1 MHTMNWPI
9 LKEQIHVALGAVKS
23 NGLRTV
29 LTVAIIGLGI
39 MALISMTTAT
49 SALGSTVEQ
58 EFSALGSNGFTFRQN
73 TDGGM
78 RHGKVISRGQPITFR
93 QALRFQDDAN
103 PELRVGL
110 SVFGSAT
117 ATISHNNERTNPN
130 IQVLG
135 VDEKYLG
142 ISGFEIASGRNMT
155 RSERESGAP
164 VAVVGVGIIS
174 ELFEPWDDPVGQDI
188 RIESKPYQVIGILM
202 ERGSTFGMSQ
212 DNQCLIPVR
221 TVRGQFGDAGR
232 SYVVTCSAPNPSVL
246 DAMSDEATGLMRAV
260 RGDRPG
266 EKHSFAVTLSTSLIA
281 SVREATGNISI
292 AATVIGIITLFG
304 AGIGLMNIMLVSVSE
319 RTREIGLRKSLGASS
334 RVIRMQFLVEV
345 MLIGQLGGLV
355 GTLAG
360 VAMGNVIAYVL
371 DAPFTIPWNWII
383 LGVTLSLA
391 TSLISGYYPARKA
404 AQLDPILARGRE

>member
-1 MHTMNWPI
+1 LHTMNWPI
-9 LKEQIHVALGAVKS
+9 LKEQINVALSSIRS
-23 NGLRTV
+23 NSLRTL

-58 EFSALGSNGFTFRQN
+58 EFAALGATGFTFKQKRQ
-73 TDGGM
+73 GGM
-78 RHGKVISRGQPITFR
+78 HRGKVISQGEPITYREAARFR
-93 QALRFQDDAN
+93 NDAN
-103 PELRVGL
+103 PELLVGL

-117 ATISHNNERTNPN
+117 ATLGHGNERTNPN

-135 VDEKYLG
+135 VDERYLT
-142 ISGFEIASGRNMT
+142 ISGFEIGDGRNMT
-155 RSERESGAP
+155 RTERESGAP
-164 VAVVGVGIIS
+164 VAVVGIGIIS
-174 ELFEPWDDPVGQDI
+174 DLFDEWDDPIGKDI
-188 RIESKPYQVIGILM
+188 RIESKPYRVIGILK
-202 ERGSTFGMSQ
+202 EQGSTFGMSQ
-212 DNQCLIPVR
+212 DNQCLIPIGA
-221 TVRGQFGDAGR
+221 VRGQFGDSGR
-232 SYVVTCSAPNPSVL
+232 SYSVTCKAPNPAVL
-246 DAMSDEATGLMRAV
+246 DEMSDEALGLMRAV
-260 RGDRPG
+260 RRDRPG
-266 EKHSFAVTLSTSLIA
+266 QEHSFEMTLSTSLIA
-281 SVREATGNISI
+281 SVREATANISI

-319 RTREIGLRKSLGASS
+319 RTREIGLRKSMGATS

-371 DAPFTIPWNWII
+371 KAPFTIPWNWII
-383 LGVTLSLA
+383 LGVTLSLL

-404 AQLDPILARGRE
+404 ARLDPILAMGRV